1 MIKVA
6 INLIPTLSRAFA
18 GGGTM
23 AQDPLLLIQC
33 HRRHICFFTSDLKK
47 RTQRTLIVRQAGL
60 SVPASLCSS
69 GDKRW

>member
-6 INLIPTLSRAFA
+6 INLIPTLPRAFA

-33 HRRHICFFTSDLKK
+33 HRRHIFSLQIKK
-47 RTQRTLIVRQAGL
+47 KQEPKEL
-60 SVPASLCSS
+60 
-69 GDKRW
+69 